1 MRCRE
6 DNAAENFITFVPMKQ
21 WLTILMLLW
30 AAATVNAGDERKSA
44 PCRTEIYATV
54 LTQDNGG
61 GTPAEQVPLLATS
74 CPGTTQLSGTGHDP
88 VRGNRNPG
96 SPFIT
101 AMQGHSAAA
110 TGHTPERRMR
120 QYRCSPPNV
129 RCGDRYIYYLRRI
142 II

>member
-44 PCRTEIYATV
+44 PCRTEICATV

-61 GTPAEQVPLLATS
+61 KTLAEQIPLLATS
-74 CPGTTQLSGTGHDP
+74 CPGTTHLSGTGHDP

-96 SPFIT
+96 SPLIA
-101 AMQGHSAAA
+101 AMRSHTVAAA
-110 TGHTPERRMR
+110 RHTPEQRMC

-129 RCGDRYIYYLRRI
+129 RSGDRYIYYLRRI